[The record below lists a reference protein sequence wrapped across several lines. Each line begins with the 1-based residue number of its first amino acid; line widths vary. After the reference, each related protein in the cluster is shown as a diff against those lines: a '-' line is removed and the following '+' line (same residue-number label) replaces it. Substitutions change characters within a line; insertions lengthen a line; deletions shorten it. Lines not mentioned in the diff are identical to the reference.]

1 MWVPAGLCG
10 ACPGSLKY
18 TFLVS
23 LFLRSRADQAHGYLQ
38 KLYQVYVLLF
48 YALLLSA
55 SICYEYHTSPQ
66 QMCTLTQPQYSSS
79 CAPRFSLFDRMN
91 PVFYGVRVCVSS
103 KDSTAS
109 SRCYEHKVRLSFL
122 LLGFGCA
129 VCCCSVCITPC
140 SKLCTLWQP
149 WCNSSRLSSY
159 TYIYIYIPLLWLP
172 RTFFFC
178 VCVSV
183 LISVPSRTQSGR
195 LQPTLP
201 LNFKSTRAVRRR
213 SNSNGATS
221 SERHIGPY
229 TYHTYERTPVSPL
242 FSLPHSWDSKPTT
255 SPGGNLAY

>member
-66 QMCTLTQPQYSSS
+66 KMCTLTQPQYSSS

-103 KDSTAS
+103 TDSTAS

-159 TYIYIYIPLLWLP
+159 TYIYIFPFCGCHE
-172 RTFFFC
+172 RFFFAC
-178 VCVSV
+178 AC
-183 LISVPSRTQSGR
+183 LCLFLCHPEHNLGDC
-195 LQPTLP
+195 
-201 LNFKSTRAVRRR
+201 N
-213 SNSNGATS
+213 
-221 SERHIGPY
+221 
-229 TYHTYERTPVSPL
+229 PL
-242 FSLPHSWDSKPTT
+242 FL
-255 SPGGNLAY
+255 